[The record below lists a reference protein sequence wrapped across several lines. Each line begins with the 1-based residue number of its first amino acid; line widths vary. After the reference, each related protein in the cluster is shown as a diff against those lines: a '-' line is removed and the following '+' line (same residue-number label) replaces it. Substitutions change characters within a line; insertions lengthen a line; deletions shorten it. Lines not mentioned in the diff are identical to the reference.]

1 MGLELMPDGATFK
14 KLNSTQKKALD
25 TYYKRLH
32 DKPLSQDLALPLGLV
47 ILGGIGAMAYIFKD
61 DIKKEFEE
69 QKEALWDWVI
79 GGIKS
84 LPAKTFGWSVEQGF
98 DIGKIITGIDLSKPS
113 GEAAEV
119 FGPDVNIC
127 SQYEYDLINLRN
139 RDPFW
144 PWEKIAV
151 GTAIQQKLSGMK
163 QNGCSRP
170 PFIDEKNWD
179 RA

>member
-1 MGLELMPDGATFK
+1 MGLELMPDGKTFK
-14 KLNSTQKKALD
+14 KLNATQEKALKR
-25 TYYKRLH
+25 YYKRSQ
-32 DKPLSQDLALPLGLV
+32 DKPLIQDLSLPIGLAV
-47 ILGGIGAMAYIFKD
+47 AGTIGAIAYIFKEK
-61 DIKKEFEE
+61 IGEEFDK
-69 QKEALWDWVI
+69 QKEDFTTWVWKLPQ
-79 GGIKS
+79 GILS
-84 LPAKTFGWSVEQGF
+84 WSIEQGF

-139 RDPFW
+139 RDPCW

-163 QNGCSRP
+163 KNGCSKP
-170 PFIDEKNWD
+170 PFIDQKNWN